1 MKTKP
6 RRLSI
11 EVKSGS
17 IIAGRLSDMHK
28 NSFGNHQLAERIFG
42 SGHLSKYKIDPSD
55 IIEVTGMGEHPS
67 NDTCQFNYIVTKPVD
82 NDEIEQPVKKPP
94 INKTIIIRIDAWTD
108 KEMLDNAMAAFVN
121 QTGYSYDG
129 YWWVINKKSVLDR
142 NLTEFTLT
150 NPCKH
155 LGDLELMHKP
165 MNIRGDISSE
175 PVPEPKQPDIVYIA
189 GAISGDIVANRH
201 RFAAAKHSIMASSAN
216 TTVLNPA
223 ELPDGLTKTQYMS
236 ICLPMVMMS
245 TSLFMLKG
253 WEKSEGAV
261 AEHALAQKL
270 KIEIVYQ
277 GEHDGKL

>member
-1 MKTKP
+1 METKP
-6 RRLSI
+6 RHLKV
-11 EVKSGS
+11 EFN
-17 IIAGRLSDMHK
+17 AGT
-28 NSFGNHQLAERIFG
+28 NSATTLKRMYDANFAERAANVFDG
-42 SGHLSKYKIDPSD
+42 NVKQKFKIDNSD
-55 IIEVTGMGEHPS
+55 IIEVTSLH
-67 NDTCQFNYIVTKPVD
+67 YD
-82 NDEIEQPVKKPP
+82 NDNNCYTFNFSVKSDQVEGIAQPLP
-94 INKTIIIRIDAWTD
+94 INKIHILKLHKRSERADLAIDRLKDYGAYQ
-108 KEMLDNAMAAFVN
+108 F
-121 QTGYSYDG
+121 DG
-129 YWWVINKKSVLDR
+129 YWWSVTSMDD
-142 NLTEFTLT
+142 THTSEVHFTLK

-155 LGDLELMHKP
+155 LGDWELMHKP

-175 PVPEPKQPDIVYIA
+175 PVSEPKQPDIVYIA
-189 GAISGDIVANRH
+189 GAISGDVVANRH
-201 RFAAAKHSIMASSAN
+201 RFAAAKHSIMASSTN

-223 ELPDGLTKTQYMS
+223 ELPDGLTQTQYMS